1 MRASAIFMC
10 NKQSQMRRSVK
21 RQKRHRRRTLRRR
34 GGGDYIFM
42 NILEASPELIARL
55 DAHMNQCWD
64 DSTKVSD
71 SLKFARRLSESE
83 HNPTQID
90 IMYKENEEGN
100 IVFSRTI
107 YQYPSKKFLYIS
119 NTCVSLEER
128 GKGHYKNS
136 LTAMR
141 SHYPAGVFE
150 RITNSAEYESAG
162 GVDHSTRLL
171 TFHKMGYRFQTEITD
186 YDDVNP
192 LYAKLKGTGE
202 IVSIIR
208 PVEST
213 NRSTFKYIVKTAS
226 GEEKTIDIADI
237 DLCQSQ
243 VYDPKTVTVKK
254 GNSVHNR
261 EGIKFL
267 GGEGVLTKNP
277 ESSEEEIIPWSEIED
292 VKFEKKA
299 GSPFNPENVSTIY
312 CPLYMNF

>member
-1 MRASAIFMC
+1 MGF
-10 NKQSQMRRSVK
+10 RSR
-21 RQKRHRRRTLRRR
+21 RQKRRSRHTLRRR
-34 GGGDYIFM
+34 KQRGGADYVFM
-42 NILEASPELIARL
+42 NILEAPPELIARL
-55 DAHMNQCWD
+55 DAHMEQCWE

-71 SLKFARRLSESE
+71 SLKFARKLSESE

-90 IMYKENEEGN
+90 IMYKENEDDK

-107 YQYPSKKFLYIS
+107 YQYPSKKFLYIQ
-119 NTCVSLEER
+119 NTCVSPEER

-150 RITNSAEYESAG
+150 KITNMADYESAG

-171 TFHKMGYRFQTEITD
+171 TFHKMGYRFKTTITD
-186 YDDVNP
+186 FDEVNP

-202 IVSIIR
+202 IVSITR
-208 PVEST
+208 PVESA
-213 NRSTFKYIVKTAS
+213 NRSTYKYVVNTAT

-237 DLCQSQ
+237 ELCQAQ
-243 VYDPKTVTVKK
+243 VFDPKTVTVKK

-277 ESSEEEIIPWSEIED
+277 ESSEEEIVPWSEIED

-299 GSPFNPENVSTIY
+299 GSPFDPENVSTIY
-312 CPLYMNF
+312 CPLYMDF